1 MLTPPDD
8 MTAFL
13 AGGGDMGERI
23 RAFDWAVTPLGPP
36 EVWPEVLRSALR
48 ICLSS
53 AFPTAIYWGP
63 DLYLMYNNGWAPIPA
78 DRHPACLGQ
87 PGRKVWADIWDIIG
101 PQFARVL
108 ETGEGFSAFDQML
121 PMERNGQPQ
130 ETYWNYSFTPL
141 VDESGAVR
149 GILNQG
155 NETTRQVLL
164 EKRQAFR
171 LKLEDKLRGLQ
182 DPQAIVEGAVEL
194 LGTYLGASRVGL
206 GEMLADGETVNL
218 QSSYTDGVAALSG
231 FFRLEDFSREAI
243 GEQRD
248 GLTTWSSDVGQ
259 DGKYDSDIWAAI
271 ETRAYVSVPLVRDGR
286 LKAIFYVNQREP
298 RRWSSEDIEL
308 IESVGARVWDAMERA
323 QAEAALRDSEGHF
336 ASIFRQTGAG
346 FAEMDTSGRFVTV
359 NERFCTLAG
368 RSREELLGLS
378 MPDITHPESDE
389 ASRMALR
396 HVVGTGQPA
405 TVEKRLIHPDG
416 GTIWV
421 ANTKSM
427 IAPVQGRPTVLTVAI
442 DITDRKRAEAELVAA
457 KALAEE
463 ANLAKSTF
471 IANMSHELRT
481 PLSAIIGYS
490 EMMLEELDD
499 GGDALGLGG
508 DMRKIEGNARHLL
521 GLIND
526 VLDLSKIESGK
537 MEVYA
542 ETFEVEP
549 MIRDMATTVG
559 SLIGKKGNRL
569 EMDLGPGLEIMCSDL
584 TKVRQI
590 LLNLLSNAAKF
601 TERGSITL
609 AVTRIP
615 DPVQGDRLVF
625 RISDSG
631 IGMSPEQLARL
642 FQRFQQA
649 DSSTTRRFGGTGL
662 GLSLVKAFADML
674 GGTVTVDSTP
684 GTGSSFIVTL
694 PASYT
699 PAADT
704 PAAEAAEA
712 REDGFGDLVLV
723 IDDDENQRI
732 LMTRFL
738 HREGFRPRTAADGE
752 AGLALARELKPRAIL
767 LDVMM
772 PGIDG
777 WSVLS
782 ALKADP
788 DLADIPV
795 IMVTFVDQRSLAE
808 TLGASDYVLKPVK
821 WDRFKVV
828 MDRFRQPGSDVLLI
842 DDDADTR
849 ARMRTAL
856 SRDGWSVAEAE
867 NGRDGLDKVAAARPH
882 VILLDLN
889 MPVMDGFDCFEHL
902 RAMPGCADIPVVVLT
917 ARDLTREDRRRLSG
931 ATQILNKGDV
941 SLRAVADRLQQLAR
955 AAMPVET

>member
-23 RAFDWAVTPLGPP
+23 RAFDWAATPLGPP

-78 DRHPACLGQ
+78 DRHPGCLGKV
-87 PGRKVWADIWDIIG
+87 GREVWADIWDIIG

-259 DGKYDSDIWAAI
+259 DGKYDSDVWAAI

-457 KALAEE
+457 KAAAEE

-590 LLNLLSNAAKF
+590 LLNLLEQCGEVHRAGHHHA
-601 TERGSITL
+601 G
-609 AVTRIP
+609 
-615 DPVQGDRLVF
+615 GDAHPRPGAG
-625 RISDSG
+625 RS
-631 IGMSPEQLARL
+631 
-642 FQRFQQA
+642 
-649 DSSTTRRFGGTGL
+649 TGL
-662 GLSLVKAFADML
+662 
-674 GGTVTVDSTP
+674 P
-684 GTGSSFIVTL
+684 C
-694 PASYT
+694 
-699 PAADT
+699 
-704 PAAEAAEA
+704 
-712 REDGFGDLVLV
+712 
-723 IDDDENQRI
+723 QRQ
-732 LMTRFL
+732 R
-738 HREGFRPRTAADGE
+738 HR
-752 AGLALARELKPRAIL
+752 
-767 LDVMM
+767 
-772 PGIDG
+772 
-777 WSVLS
+777 
-782 ALKADP
+782 
-788 DLADIPV
+788 
-795 IMVTFVDQRSLAE
+795 
-808 TLGASDYVLKPVK
+808 
-821 WDRFKVV
+821 
-828 MDRFRQPGSDVLLI
+828 
-842 DDDADTR
+842 
-849 ARMRTAL
+849 
-856 SRDGWSVAEAE
+856 
-867 NGRDGLDKVAAARPH
+867 H
-882 VILLDLN
+882 V
-889 MPVMDGFDCFEHL
+889 
-902 RAMPGCADIPVVVLT
+902 
-917 ARDLTREDRRRLSG
+917 
-931 ATQILNKGDV
+931 
-941 SLRAVADRLQQLAR
+941 AR
-955 AAMPVET
+955 AAGAALPALPAGRQLDDAPLWRHGPRPVARQGFRRHAGRHGHGGKHARDRIELHRQPAGQLHPGHRHLCGRGRGGAGGWLRRPRSRHRRRREPAHPDDALPPSRGI

>member
-13 AGGGDMGERI
+13 AGGGAMGERI
-23 RAFDWAVTPLGPP
+23 RAFDWAATPLGPP
-36 EVWPEVLRSALR
+36 EVWPEVLRAALR
-48 ICLSS
+48 ICLNS

-63 DLYLMYNNGWAPIPA
+63 DLYLMYNDGWAPIPA
-78 DRHPACLGQ
+78 DRHPGCLGQ
-87 PGRKVWADIWDIIG
+87 PGRKVWGDIWDIIG
-101 PQFARVL
+101 PQFARVI
-108 ETGEGFSAFDQML
+108 ETGEGYSAFDQML
-121 PMERNGQPQ
+121 PMERDGQPQ

-171 LKLEDKLRGLQ
+171 LTVEDKLRGLQ
-182 DPQAIVEGAVEL
+182 DSRAIVEGAVAL

-218 QSSYTDGVAALSG
+218 QSSYTDGVAAVSG
-231 FFRLEDFSREAI
+231 FFQLEDFSREAV

-259 DGKYDSDIWAAI
+259 DGKYDSEVWAAI

-298 RRWSSEDIEL
+298 RRWLAEDIDL
-308 IESVGARVWDAMERA
+308 IESMGARVWDAMERA
-323 QAEAALRDSEGHF
+323 QAEAALRDSEAHF

-359 NERFCTLAG
+359 NDRFCALTG
-368 RSREELLGLS
+368 RTREELLGLS

-405 TVEKRLIHPDG
+405 TVEKRLLRPDG
-416 GTIWV
+416 GTVWV
-421 ANTKSM
+421 ANTKSL

-442 DITDRKRAEAELVAA
+442 DITDRKRTEAELVAA
-457 KALAEE
+457 KAAAEE

-499 GGDALGLGG
+499 GGDPLGLGG

-559 SLIGKKGNRL
+559 SLIDKKGNSFEL
-569 EMDLGPGLEIMCSDL
+569 DLGPGLAVMGSDL

-601 TERGSITL
+601 TERGTITL
-609 AVTRIP
+609 AVTRVP
-615 DPVQGDRLVF
+615 DPTSGDRLAF
-625 RISDSG
+625 RVTDSG
-631 IGMSPEQLARL
+631 IGMSPEQLTRL

-674 GGTVTVDSTP
+674 GGTVTVDSMP
-684 GTGSSFIVTL
+684 GRGSSFVVTL
-694 PASYT
+694 PASYN
-699 PAADT
+699 PGPDT
-704 PAAEAAEA
+704 SAAETAEV
-712 REDGFGDLVLV
+712 REEGSGDLVLV

-752 AGLALARELKPRAIL
+752 TGLALARDLKPRAIL

-788 DLADIPV
+788 DLAEIPV
-795 IMVTFVDQRSLAE
+795 VMVTFIDQRSLAE
-808 TLGASDYVLKPVK
+808 TLGASDYVLKPVR
-821 WDRFKVV
+821 WERFKVV

-842 DDDADTR
+842 DDDVDTR

-889 MPVMDGFDCFEHL
+889 MPVMDGFECFENL

-955 AAMPVET
+955 AAAPIET